1 MVKQTNAD
9 GDMRQIDSVNNHIE
23 ESEDNEDSKFWSI
36 YRYTP
41 EKIEEFF
48 DSDNG

>member
-23 ESEDNEDSKFWSI
+23 ESEDTVS
-36 YRYTP
+36 
-41 EKIEEFF
+41 
-48 DSDNG
+48 